1 MIGSGHCVGGNVSPG
16 ADVAVAAGA
25 RPGSRKRK
33 AGTDEAMRSLAAAA
47 DGIPEGFRSG
57 LPWKGRRS
65 LHQFKHY
72 LYSHHEVGNF
82 PRVAPNGRPAA
93 RSVRDP
99 LGDGW
104 RLNDTRLFSTLNIGE
119 SATGPALH
127 TGHSSSFHAISQ
139 NIHSYRELMRNASC
153 IRFFSASP
161 ASWAHRSTLAR
172 IHSCTWAN
180 SGEA

>member
-1 MIGSGHCVGGNVSPG
+1 VSPG

-119 SATGPALH
+119 SATGPAYTICRPPAPPIQTLFPTPH
-127 TGHSSSFHAISQ
+127 PVARDSSLRLAP
-139 NIHSYRELMRNASC
+139 
-153 IRFFSASP
+153 SP
-161 ASWAHRSTLAR
+161 AARRPSHRLLWP
-172 IHSCTWAN
+172 CP
-180 SGEA
+180 G